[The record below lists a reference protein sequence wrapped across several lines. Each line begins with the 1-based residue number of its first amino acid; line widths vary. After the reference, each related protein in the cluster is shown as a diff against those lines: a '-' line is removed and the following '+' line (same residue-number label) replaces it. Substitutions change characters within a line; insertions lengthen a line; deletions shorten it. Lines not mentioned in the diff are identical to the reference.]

1 MYNLLVFAIGHFVA
15 FLFMIL
21 YSNLVM
27 VMYDIVQYKSKDPRP
42 ASLCVDKK
50 YIIKEFSEKRGHWTG
65 NLFVG
70 SKTLIK
76 V

>member
-1 MYNLLVFAIGHFVA
+1 MYKLLVHVVLVIFVA

-42 ASLCVDKK
+42 ASFFVDRK
-50 YIIKEFSEKRGHWTG
+50 YIIKKIVKKG
-65 NLFVG
+65 
-70 SKTLIK
+70 TLD
-76 V
+76 